1 MLCWE
6 NIWRQLYCLYTWNC
20 CESTEYEALAN
31 DRGAAVD
38 GGDHKRER
46 AIDVAARAA
55 FVSVVQALLENGANT
70 NTQTNNGRCWYA
82 HCFTYADLSPL
93 M

>member
-6 NIWRQLYCLYTWNC
+6 NIRGQLYTWNC
-20 CESTEYEALAN
+20 CKSTEYEALVN

-38 GGDHKRER
+38 GGDHERER
-46 AIDVAARAA
+46 AIDVATWAT
-55 FVSVVQALLENGANT
+55 FVSIVQALLENGANI
-70 NTQTNNGRCWYA
+70 NIQTNNGRRWYA
-82 HCFTYADLSPL
+82 HCFIYADLSPL